1 MHSALTRSLSGW
13 GLILGVFAAL
23 FFLLTR
29 PAISLDTQGVKNI
42 QNQGNETAVEVIEKL
57 HGLLI
62 RSMKMGGNT
71 TCQERF
77 KFLSSFIKN
86 SFDFPTICRIVLGRS
101 HWKKMDR
108 ETRERFIEAFS
119 DMTVATYARRF
130 DSYSGERFKTQG
142 ARLDSRGHY
151 IVDAF
156 LIKANGDKIDF
167 KYVCRKVGQE
177 WKIISVSARGV
188 NDLSVK
194 RADYN
199 AFLKKHTITELIEKL
214 HEQADRCLGKKAKD
228 RGKSS

>member
-1 MHSALTRSLSGW
+1 MNNAFNRSLSGW
-13 GLILGVFAAL
+13 GLFLGVFAAL
-23 FFLLTR
+23 IFLSTR
-29 PAISLDTQGVKNI
+29 PAISLDTQGVENI
-42 QNQGNETAVEVIEKL
+42 QSQGNETAIEVIEKL

-62 RSMKMGGNT
+62 RSMKMGDNT

-86 SFDFPTICRIVLGRS
+86 SFDFPTICRIVLGRG
-101 HWKKMDR
+101 HWKKMDK
-108 ETRERFIEAFS
+108 ETRKRFIEAFS

-130 DSYSGERFKTQG
+130 DSYSGERFRTQG

-151 IVDAF
+151 IVDAV

-167 KYVCRKVGQE
+167 KYVCRKVGQD
-177 WKIISVSARGV
+177 WKIVSVSARGV

-214 HEQADRCLGKKAKD
+214 HEQADRCLGKRD
-228 RGKSS
+228 RRQGEK